1 MKKPLV
7 DAINHRIPAL
17 DLANIRH
24 IFTSYRYWH
33 LLAVVIDWERMKDG
47 DRMKHLT
54 EKDIRVQ
61 ENAIP
66 ALASQVFK
74 AARLRA
80 LKAGSSVL
88 EVIGEQLV
96 ESHPDGSRRVIKT
109 IAPSTRVVA
118 GTKRKFQINA
128 AQ

>member
-1 MKKPLV
+1 
-7 DAINHRIPAL
+7 
-17 DLANIRH
+17 
-24 IFTSYRYWH
+24 
-33 LLAVVIDWERMKDG
+33 MKDG
-47 DRMKHLT
+47 DRMTHLT